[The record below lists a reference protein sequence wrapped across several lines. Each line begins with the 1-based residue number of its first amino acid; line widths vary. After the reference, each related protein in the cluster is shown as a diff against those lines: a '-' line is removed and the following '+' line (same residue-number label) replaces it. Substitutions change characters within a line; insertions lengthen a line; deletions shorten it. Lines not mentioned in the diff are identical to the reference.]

1 MQENE
6 NLELGDISILCR
18 SLVEQMDG
26 VVFFFSKDFE
36 QLLYVSPQVK
46 KILGYSSQKIMDN
59 TVFWKNF
66 IYSPDIAVLEKK
78 ILEMIRTQKDSR
90 FEVKAKRV
98 DEKIIDVSV
107 YLKLIQNKEGGSFVW
122 QVSAFDI
129 TQQKTFERE
138 ARENQIRTQAILG
151 AIPDMIFV
159 IAQNGVI
166 RECYISEAF
175 SKHKKPG
182 DYLGKNYLELLPP
195 EQQDVVKDYM
205 NKIITEQIPKIFK
218 YPVKHGNKF
227 RFYETRGM
235 PLSEED
241 EILFIIRDITQ
252 QVEAEKAL
260 KESEARYR
268 DLINGIADA
277 VLLTDLEGVITF
289 VNEKAREVFNSSAPE
304 NLLGTNLYDLVPED
318 QRQDLKKQI
327 KRLNLYGGD
336 TAILLDIFK
345 ENCTFPGEISISL
358 TYDHAAAPS
367 GYIFVIRDVTERV
380 RAEEE
385 LTLANEK
392 LRETVARLEE
402 INRETLIHNE
412 MNDLMQ
418 SSLKIEEAY
427 AVIAQYAEELYEDQ
441 SGALLRLNDTHT
453 LLEIVAAWGEIHPD
467 ELIFPSDQC
476 WALRRG
482 RMHVVPDENYRLR
495 CEHHSLPRY
504 ESYLCVP
511 LIAQGKTFGILY
523 QQVKGKENLAR
534 FEQMT
539 KTFSERIAL
548 ALANLELGESLRMQ
562 SIRDP
567 LTGLFNRRYMEET
580 LERELR
586 RAVRYKRPL
595 GLLMLDLDHFK
606 EVNDTYGHSAGDLL
620 LEKLGGYLQSHIRKE
635 DVACRYGGDEFII
648 ILPESSLT
656 ESQKRAEQLRLGI
669 NQIIVQ
675 YKNQPLRSVEVSIG
689 VTGYPDHADTS
700 EAIMQ
705 IVDDALFK
713 GKKGGRNRVFVA
725 EPGKD

>member
-1 MQENE
+1 MQGKK

-26 VVFFFSKDFE
+26 VVFFFSKDFK

-46 KILGYSSQKIMDN
+46 KILGYSPQKIMDN
-59 TVFWKNF
+59 SAFWKE
-66 IYSPDIAVLEKK
+66 IIHSPDLPLLERNIQEIIK
-78 ILEMIRTQKDSR
+78 TQKDTSFR
-90 FEVKAKRV
+90 LKAKRV
-98 DEKIIDVSV
+98 DQKVIDISI
-107 YLKLIQNKEGGSFVW
+107 YLKSIRNEDGSFGW
-122 QVSAFDI
+122 QVSVFDI
-129 TQQKTFERE
+129 SQQKTFERE

-159 IAQNGVI
+159 IGQNGVI

-175 SKHKKPG
+175 SKHKKPE

-195 EQQDVVKDYM
+195 RQQDVVKNYV
-205 NKIITEQIPKIFK
+205 NKIISEQISKIFT
-218 YPVKHGNKF
+218 YPVKHGSRP

-235 PLSEED
+235 PLSD
-241 EILFIIRDITQ
+241 NEILFIIRDITL
-252 QVEAEKAL
+252 QVKAEKAL
-260 KESEARYR
+260 QESEARYR
-268 DLINGIADA
+268 DLINGIPDII
-277 VLLTDLEGVITF
+277 LLTDLEGKITF
-289 VNEKAREVFNSSAPE
+289 INEKAREVFNSPTSE
-304 NLLGTNLYDLVPED
+304 NFLGTNLYDLVPED
-318 QRQDLKKQI
+318 QRQNLQKQI

-336 TAILLDIFK
+336 AAILLDIFK

-358 TYDHAAAPS
+358 TYDHAASPS
-367 GYIFVIRDVTERV
+367 GYIFVIRDITERV

-392 LRETVARLEE
+392 LKDTVTRLEE

-453 LLEIVAAWGEIHPD
+453 LLEIVASWGKIRPD
-467 ELIFPSDQC
+467 ELVFPSDQC

-495 CEHHSLPRY
+495 CKHHSLPMY

-567 LTGLFNRRYMEET
+567 LTSLFNRRYMEET

-648 ILPESSLT
+648 ILPESSLE
-656 ESQKRAEQLRLGI
+656 ESQKRAEQLRRGI
-669 NQIIVQ
+669 NQIIVE

-725 EPGKD
+725 EPDMD